1 MKKYNYHT
9 HTYRC
14 GHAQKG
20 ITDEDFVKEFIKCGF
35 DAIAFTD
42 HCPEKELIDTREN
55 MRMDYSQKDEY
66 LASINYLKEKYKDQI
81 KIESGYEIEY
91 LPGQE
96 ENLFELKNETDKLVL
111 GQHFIYTEDGKTLK
125 IFKHNSCDGF
135 SDADLIRYA
144 QYLVMAMEKGIPDII
159 VHPDLYMLARDK
171 FSDVESKIAHMICES
186 AEKYNTMLEINLSD
200 PRMYLLGRRDKIS
213 YPCREFWEIV
223 SNYNITVLYG
233 IDTHYIGSIS
243 SYEESIKF
251 TNEVIGEDIIKKLK
265 FLKID

>member
-20 ITDEDFVKEFIKCGF
+20 VTDEDFVKEFIKNNF
-35 DAIAFTD
+35 DVIAFTD
-42 HCPEKELIDTREN
+42 HCPEKEVIDNRER

-66 LASINYLKEKYKDQI
+66 LASINYLKEEYKDQI

-96 ENLFELKNETDKLVL
+96 ENLFELKNETDKIVL
-111 GQHFIYTEDGKTLK
+111 GQHFIYDEDNKNLK
-125 IFKHNSCDGF
+125 IFRHDSFNNN
-135 SDADLIRYA
+135 DLLRYA
-144 QYLVMAMEKGIPDII
+144 EYLVKAMKLGLPDMI
-159 VHPDLYMLARDK
+159 VHPDIYIYANEEFGEIEAK
-171 FSDVESKIAHMICES
+171 SAHMICEA
-186 AEKYNTMLEINLSD
+186 AEKYNVPLEINLTE
-200 PRMYLLGRRDKIS
+200 PRMYLLGLRKKII
-213 YPCREFWEIV
+213 YPSREFWNVV
-223 SNYNITVLYG
+223 SNYDITVLYG
-233 IDTHYIGSIS
+233 IDAHYIGSIS

-251 TNEVIGEDIIKKLK
+251 TNEVIGEDIVKKLK